1 MSQVSLSNHKIFLTE
16 IITYI
21 SHITGEI
28 ISQIKVPVS
37 KDIRLPELTEQLS
50 EIGAEMLVDCIK
62 TLPTSL
68 ENLQPQGS
76 EGVTYG
82 MYYFICFSKNFICL

>member
-1 MSQVSLSNHKIFLTE
+1 MTP
-16 IITYI
+16 
-21 SHITGEI
+21 GEI

-50 EIGAEMLVDCIK
+50 EFGAEMLVDCIR
-62 TLPTSL
+62 TLPKSL
-68 ENLQPQGS
+68 DNLQAQGS

-82 MYYFICFSKNFICL
+82 M